1 MTPSTSRCAASN
13 ASVTTRAGLRDLDP
27 AIETYAPAML
37 RTGQPTGHSN
47 DVFDA
52 AAIIHVVDYQQ

>member
-1 MTPSTSRCAASN
+1 
-13 ASVTTRAGLRDLDP
+13 
-27 AIETYAPAML
+27 ML

-47 DVFDA
+47 DFFDA